1 MPTTDPERARR
12 GKNLILY
19 GMFSLVLIT
28 FLSSFLVLAV
38 IMKRIDPTFFDG
50 GAIARMALVPSLI
63 VTGIAIAACIAGWIV
78 YTKVILKE

>member
-12 GKNLILY
+12 GKNLVLY

-38 IMKRIDPTFFDG
+38 IMKTIDPNFFDG
-50 GAIARMALVPSLI
+50 AAIARMALVPSLI
-63 VTGIAIAACIAGWIV
+63 VTGIAITACIAGWLV

>member
-12 GKNLILY
+12 GKNLVLY
-19 GMFSLVLIT
+19 GMFSLILIT

-38 IMKRIDPTFFDG
+38 IMRKIDPAFFDG
-50 GAIARMALVPSLI
+50 AAIAGMALVPSLI
-63 VTGIAIAACIAGWIV
+63 VTAIAIVACIAGWIV